1 MKFYAVKPAIEE
13 PMGRERIEG
22 TAWFKTLIRHFG
34 IFRGD
39 PTSRELELLAEIQ
52 GRVSLVVK
60 ARWIL
65 LLLLGIYGAYAGGF
79 IFLSGDGVELGSGQM
94 LVLGVAVAVVVA
106 CNLFYQF
113 YYRELSHFLYVNHL
127 QILLDIAFVTV
138 IVHFSGGALSWFWTV
153 YLILTLEAAFLLDRK
168 ADAWFIGA
176 VGAFVYGALL
186 TAEYYRLVPPVR
198 MPFIDPAL
206 QHDFVY
212 EMLVWFWVT
221 IMNATV
227 AIIAAFLMA
236 VIRERERELRLMVIK
251 DQMTGLYNR
260 GYFFKMLNSEI
271 QRSLRYEHVFSI
283 ILIDIDDF
291 KRYNDTFGHLE
302 GDRLIKLV
310 AETFRDNVRR
320 SETDPSY
327 DVDVPCRYGGEE
339 FVIIL
344 PETPPKATPDTGLV
358 ASGMNAH
365 AFAERIRREVEALDL
380 DGNRV
385 TVSIGAASFP
395 YHGTDPDSLVRA
407 ADDALYRAKR
417 AGKNR
422 VLLAE

>member
-1 MKFYAVKPAIEE
+1 
-13 PMGRERIEG
+13 MGRERIEG

-34 IFRGD
+34 IFSGD
-39 PTSRELELLAEIQ
+39 PTSQELELLAEIQ
-52 GRVSLVVK
+52 GRVALVVK

-65 LLLLGIYGAYAGGF
+65 LILLVIYGAYAGGF
-79 IFLSGDGVELGSGQM
+79 IFLSGDGAALGSGQM
-94 LVLGVAVAVVVA
+94 VVLAASVAVVVA

-127 QILLDIAFVTV
+127 QILLDIAFVT
-138 IVHFSGGALSWFWTV
+138 ILIHFSGGAVSWFWTV
-153 YLILTLEAAFLLDRK
+153 YLILTLEAAFLLERK
-168 ADAWFIGA
+168 VDAWFIGA
-176 VGAFVYGALL
+176 AGALIYGALL
-186 TAEYYRLVPPVR
+186 TAEYYHILLPVR

-212 EMLVWFWVT
+212 EMLIWFWVS

-227 AIIAAFLMA
+227 AIIAGFLMA
-236 VIRERERELRLMVIK
+236 VIRDRERELKLMVIK

-271 QRSLRYEHVFSI
+271 QRSLRYKHVFSI

-291 KRYNDTFGHLE
+291 KRFNDTFGHLD

-310 AETFRDNVRR
+310 AQTFRDNVRR

-339 FVIIL
+339 FAIIL
-344 PETPPKATPDTGLV
+344 PETPPKATPSTGRTE
-358 ASGMNAH
+358 SGMNAH

-380 DGNRV
+380 EGNRV
-385 TVSIGAASFP
+385 SVSIGAASFP
-395 YHGTDPDSLVRA
+395 YHGTDPDSLVKA